1 MDIAALVKLV
11 VALAVGGTVVAQ
23 ALKAWRL
30 RPTGIRT
37 SGTVVGHEQS
47 FSDDGVP
54 LTAPVI
60 AFTDGHGA
68 EHRFRAGAETSWQLH
83 GTGAT
88 VPVRYP
94 SARPEAARLNSA
106 RHNAFVLGT
115 YGGMGAVF
123 IVSGALILWSAAH
136 DLLPPG

>member
-11 VALAVGGTVVAQ
+11 VALAVGGTGVNQ
-23 ALKAWRL
+23 ARKAWRL

-37 SGTVVGHEQS
+37 VGTVVGYEQS
-47 FSDDGVP
+47 VSEEGVP

-60 AFTDGHGA
+60 AFADEDGVGN
-68 EHRFRAGAETSWQLH
+68 RFTAGAETSWQLH
-83 GTGAT
+83 ETGAT

-94 SARPEAARLNSA
+94 SGRPDAARLNSA
-106 RHNAFVLGT
+106 RHNAFVLGA

-123 IVSGALILWSAAH
+123 IAAGAWVLWSAAS
-136 DLLPPG
+136 DLLPPD